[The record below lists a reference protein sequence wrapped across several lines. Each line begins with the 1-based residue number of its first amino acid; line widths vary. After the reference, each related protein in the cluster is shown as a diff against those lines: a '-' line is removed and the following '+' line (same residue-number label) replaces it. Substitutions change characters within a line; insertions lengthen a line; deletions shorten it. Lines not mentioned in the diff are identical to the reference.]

1 MMGQTFKYL
10 FVFAILLGANLS
22 LWGQSR
28 TVKGTITDAE
38 DGSTLTGVTIQ
49 IPGTNRGTISDID
62 GNYSITVPQEVNTLV
77 FSYVGYLTD
86 SVQIGNRENIDIA
99 LRLDMAQLEEVVVV
113 GYGKIR
119 KSDLTGSVA
128 SVKSEDLVKTPTSN
142 PIDALQ
148 GKVAGL
154 SVLSS
159 SGNPGESPIVRLRG
173 ITTLNNNNPIFVV
186 DGVITDD
193 VSFLNAMDIE
203 SVEVLKD
210 ASSTA
215 IFGSRG
221 SNGVIIITTK
231 SGSSAQPQ
239 INISL
244 ERGYESV
251 ANRLDVMNRDEFTE
265 YYNIITPGRFE
276 NIEQLPDIDWQDLV
290 FRNNTPINNLSISA
304 NGKEERLSYYISGA
318 YFSQE
323 GVMPKSGFERITGKV
338 NTIYQI
344 RENFELGMNLT
355 VSHTNKEN
363 PPGIIDMLYK
373 AFPIDSPVDSA
384 DGSFREVRG
393 SNNPI
398 AAIEYNNSTTK
409 GLTSLGNLY
418 AQLTFL
424 EDFRVKSSFQFDAGA
439 NKSTSFVPVYFVSA
453 VQQSDMSSLSKS
465 FANRYQY
472 IFEQTL
478 SYDKDFS
485 DVSRLNVVA
494 GVSSQVRSSE
504 FINTDIREL
513 IREEP
518 EFWYLDAGNP
528 ELLVA
533 GNNSTQSSLVSYLFR
548 ANYAWRNKY
557 LFTATYR
564 LDGSSNF
571 GRENRYG
578 SFPSGAIGWNIS
590 EEPFFPDVGFI
601 DNVKLRLSYGLVGNE
616 KIMASSQFETIGVS
630 SGAVFGENESF
641 YPGVSFTS
649 PGNPFLKWE
658 TTKQFNAGVDVELFQ
673 GKVIAEADYYNK
685 VTEDILVFLRPSG
698 WAGLGPYTNVTFNAA
713 TVLNRGVEAKI
724 DYRDRIGEIDVE
736 MGLLGTLIHNEVLS
750 LAEDIGA
757 DSVINFTGT
766 QTRVGEPIGYY
777 FGYDVIGIFQDEE
790 QLEQYPH
797 IATQG
802 VGDFI
807 FRDVN

>member
-363 PPGIIDMLYK
+363 PPRHYRY
-373 AFPIDSPVDSA
+373 V
-384 DGSFREVRG
+384 
-393 SNNPI
+393 
-398 AAIEYNNSTTK
+398 
-409 GLTSLGNLY
+409 
-418 AQLTFL
+418 
-424 EDFRVKSSFQFDAGA
+424 
-439 NKSTSFVPVYFVSA
+439 
-453 VQQSDMSSLSKS
+453 VQSISH
-465 FANRYQY
+465 R
-472 IFEQTL
+472 
-478 SYDKDFS
+478 FS
-485 DVSRLNVVA
+485 C
-494 GVSSQVRSSE
+494 
-504 FINTDIREL
+504 
-513 IREEP
+513 
-518 EFWYLDAGNP
+518 
-528 ELLVA
+528 
-533 GNNSTQSSLVSYLFR
+533 
-548 ANYAWRNKY
+548 
-557 LFTATYR
+557 
-564 LDGSSNF
+564 
-571 GRENRYG
+571 
-578 SFPSGAIGWNIS
+578 
-590 EEPFFPDVGFI
+590 
-601 DNVKLRLSYGLVGNE
+601 RLSRW
-616 KIMASSQFETIGVS
+616 Q
-630 SGAVFGENESF
+630 
-641 YPGVSFTS
+641 
-649 PGNPFLKWE
+649 
-658 TTKQFNAGVDVELFQ
+658 FQ
-673 GKVIAEADYYNK
+673 GSE
-685 VTEDILVFLRPSG
+685 G
-698 WAGLGPYTNVTFNAA
+698 
-713 TVLNRGVEAKI
+713 
-724 DYRDRIGEIDVE
+724 
-736 MGLLGTLIHNEVLS
+736 
-750 LAEDIGA
+750 
-757 DSVINFTGT
+757 
-766 QTRVGEPIGYY
+766 
-777 FGYDVIGIFQDEE
+777 
-790 QLEQYPH
+790 
-797 IATQG
+797 
-802 VGDFI
+802 
-807 FRDVN
+807 